1 MVKVPLGIT
10 LQITILITSTIN
22 FSSNG
27 EIYFTNVCSTFE
39 GGVRKKTVVIWDFYW
54 ATCKKKKKNL
64 FICTKKEVGIYKIY
78 LVFWHVKFTFFYK
91 YKCFS
96 FHVGYIPFCVVV
108 GVQVSSTGLP
118 GSGSMF
124 VEGLTDRQLSS
135 IVDEDFIEL
144 NDLMDWQ
151 FIRDIEAVGFKDI
164 CEY

>member
-1 MVKVPLGIT
+1 M
-10 LQITILITSTIN
+10 
-22 FSSNG
+22 
-27 EIYFTNVCSTFE
+27 
-39 GGVRKKTVVIWDFYW
+39 
-54 ATCKKKKKNL
+54 
-64 FICTKKEVGIYKIY
+64 
-78 LVFWHVKFTFFYK
+78 
-91 YKCFS
+91 
-96 FHVGYIPFCVVV
+96 V

-124 VEGLTDRQLSS
+124 AEGLTDRQLSS